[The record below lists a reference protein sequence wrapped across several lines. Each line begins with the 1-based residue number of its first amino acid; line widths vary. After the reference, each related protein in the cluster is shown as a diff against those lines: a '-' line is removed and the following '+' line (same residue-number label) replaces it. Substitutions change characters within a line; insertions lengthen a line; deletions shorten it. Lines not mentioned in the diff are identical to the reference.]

1 MDKNMLS
8 IVIPAYNEATRI
20 GNTLESIERYFA
32 HNDMPVEV
40 IVVDDGST
48 DGTAFVAGRY
58 SSRIKNLQVLIN
70 EKNSGKGFSVKRGM
84 LAATGDYRLFMDAD
98 NSVDISHLD
107 MFMRS
112 LSNGFDV
119 AIGSIHITDTTDVSE
134 HNGWHRRILGSGANM
149 LVQLLAVPGIE
160 DTQRG
165 FKLFSA
171 KAADAIF
178 PRQTIER
185 FGFDIEVLVIAR
197 KNDFKIKELPVVWD
211 NPAGSKVTA
220 VSYFQTLGELAHIS
234 WNRILG
240 RYSAL
245 PTAQNEYVD
254 AYTTCPGKYVVSSWA
269 RA

>member
-1 MDKNMLS
+1 MLS
-8 IVIPAYNEATRI
+8 IVIPAYNEAARI
-20 GNTLESIERYFA
+20 GNTLESIARYLA
-32 HNDMPVEV
+32 NTPMDAEI
-40 IVVDDGST
+40 IVVDDGSK
-48 DGTAFVAGRY
+48 DDTAAVAQSY
-58 SSRIKNLQVLIN
+58 AKKIKNLNVLIN

-107 MFMRS
+107 AFMRALQEGS
-112 LSNGFDV
+112 DV
-119 AIGSIHITDTTDVSE
+119 AIGSIHITDTTFVSE

-171 KAADAIF
+171 KAAEAIF

-197 KNDFKIKELPVVWD
+197 KNGLAIKELPVVWD
-211 NPAGSKVTA
+211 NPAGSTVTA
-220 VSYFQTLGELAHIS
+220 ASYFQTLGELAHIS

-240 RYSAL
+240 RYTPL
-245 PTAQNEYVD
+245 
-254 AYTTCPGKYVVSSWA
+254 A
-269 RA
+269 R

>member
-1 MDKNMLS
+1 MPNSTLS
-8 IVIPAYNEATRI
+8 IVIPAYNEASRI
-20 GNTLESIERYFA
+20 GKTLDSIANYFILS
-32 HNDMPVEV
+32 PSVVEV
-40 IVVDDGST
+40 IVVDDGSK
-48 DGTAFVAGRY
+48 DGTADVARRY
-58 SSRIKNLQVLIN
+58 SSKIKNLKVLVN

-107 MFMRS
+107 AFMKA
-112 LSNGFDV
+112 LSEGFDV
-119 AIGSIHITDTTDVSE
+119 AIGSIHIVDTKDVSE
-134 HNGWHRRILGSGANM
+134 HNGWHRRILGTSANM
-149 LVQLLAVPGIE
+149 LVQLVAVPGIE

-178 PRQTIER
+178 PRQTIDR

-197 KNDFKIKELPVVWD
+197 TNGFKIQELPVVWD

-220 VSYFQTLGELAHIS
+220 SSYLQTLIELAHIS

-240 RYSAL
+240 RYSPPA
-245 PTAQNEYVD
+245 
-254 AYTTCPGKYVVSSWA
+254 K
-269 RA
+269 

>member
-1 MDKNMLS
+1 MEKIILS
-8 IVIPAYNEATRI
+8 IVIPAYNEAARI
-20 GNTLESIERYFA
+20 GNTLDSIERYFSK
-32 HNDMPVEV
+32 NNMSFEV
-40 IVVDDGST
+40 IVVDDGSK
-48 DGTAFVAGRY
+48 DDTAQVAERY
-58 SSRIKNLQVLIN
+58 ASKIKNLKVLIN

-98 NSVDISHLD
+98 NSVDISHIEA
-107 MFMRS
+107 FMRA
-112 LSNGFDV
+112 LSEGYDV
-119 AIGSIHITDTTDVSE
+119 AIGSIHITDTVDVSE

-149 LVQLLAVPGIE
+149 LVQLFAVPGIE

-178 PRQTIER
+178 PYQTIER

-197 KNDFKIKELPVVWD
+197 KNGFSIKELPVVWD

-220 VSYFQTLGELAHIS
+220 ASYVQTLGELAHIS

-240 RYSAL
+240 RYT
-245 PTAQNEYVD
+245 PHT
-254 AYTTCPGKYVVSSWA
+254 
-269 RA
+269 R